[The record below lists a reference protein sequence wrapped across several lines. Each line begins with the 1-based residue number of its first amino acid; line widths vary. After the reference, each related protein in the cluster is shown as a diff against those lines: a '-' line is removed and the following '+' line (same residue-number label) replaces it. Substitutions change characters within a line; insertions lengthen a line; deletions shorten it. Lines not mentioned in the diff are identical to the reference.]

1 MEATKTALRPE
12 DFEIIQNR
20 KSQGDQLVRE
30 PVTYWKDAWR
40 RLRKNK
46 IAMGSLFVLF
56 LFLIMVI
63 IGPYIRGYDYITSA
77 PQYKSV
83 GALMRGSSSVKS
95 SEMIF
100 TNVLRIS
107 GESAL

>member
-40 RLRKNK
+40 RLRKK
-46 IAMGSLFVLF
+46 
-56 LFLIMVI
+56 
-63 IGPYIRGYDYITSA
+63 
-77 PQYKSV
+77 
-83 GALMRGSSSVKS
+83 
-95 SEMIF
+95 
-100 TNVLRIS
+100 
-107 GESAL
+107 